1 VASMAEFGSVRENL
15 KKIEIAG
22 TPAGWQYALRIVL
35 GCTVAWYAL
44 HFLGIPNAL
53 WALISVIIV
62 TEPQPSAAWLAFISR
77 IVNTMIGAAIGLP
90 LMYFL
95 GPSFWSV
102 LLGITISVVICMQ
115 LTSVP
120 GSWRVAPITVAIVMT
135 PSVLAA
141 SRSAGIRTAID
152 RTEEVLIGSAV
163 ALLIT
168 LCGSFVQ
175 ARVRRWNE
183 LRGARGKAV

>member
-1 VASMAEFGSVRENL
+1 MAELGNVRENL
-15 KKIEIAG
+15 KKIELAG
-22 TPAGWQYALRIVL
+22 TPAGWQYALRIVI

-44 HFLGIPNAL
+44 HFMGHNAL
-53 WALISVIIV
+53 WALVSVIIV
-62 TEPQPSAAWLAFISR
+62 TEPEPSAAWMAFISR
-77 IVNTMIGAAIGLP
+77 IVNTLIGAAIGLP

-102 LLGITISVVICMQ
+102 LLGTTISVVICTQ

-141 SRSAGIRTAID
+141 SRSAGIRAAID

-168 LCGSFVQ
+168 LCASFIE
-175 ARVRRWNE
+175 ARFQRLNKLRASRR
-183 LRGARGKAV
+183 RAV

>member
-1 VASMAEFGSVRENL
+1 MAQFGSVRENL
-15 KKIEIAG
+15 RKIELAG
-22 TPAGWQYALRIVL
+22 TPAGWQYALRIIL
-35 GCTVAWYAL
+35 GCTVAWYVS
-44 HFLGIPNAL
+44 HFMGINNAL
-53 WALISVIIV
+53 WALVSVIIV
-62 TEPQPSAAWLAFISR
+62 TEPEPSAAWLAFTSR

-95 GPSFWSV
+95 GPSFWPA
-102 LLGITISVVICMQ
+102 LLGITISVVICTQ

-135 PSVLAA
+135 PSVLGA
-141 SRSAGIRTAID
+141 SRSAGIRTAMD

-168 LCGSFVQ
+168 LCASFIQ
-175 ARVRRWNE
+175 ARLQRLNEVRVPR
-183 LRGARGKAV
+183 RKAV